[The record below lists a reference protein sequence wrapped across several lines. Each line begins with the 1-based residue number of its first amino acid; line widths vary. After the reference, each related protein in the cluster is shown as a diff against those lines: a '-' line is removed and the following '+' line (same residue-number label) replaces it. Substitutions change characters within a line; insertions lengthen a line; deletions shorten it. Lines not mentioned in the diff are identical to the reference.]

1 NSSPE
6 FTRKDYG
13 NYYVLHCCICL
24 CVCGSA
30 GTELD
35 DVKKL
40 LKGRSSSVSPTR
52 SSSASITLPV
62 PKKASVET
70 KTISYDT
77 TVRSGQYDTLDST
90 VFPTFSWSTSTLPS
104 SSTTVIAGNTSSY
117 TYQSGQVS
125 ANNMAAG
132 LAPVIPTSPSSLSG
146 ETKCSWIYMDMLS
159 LHMHLLCSISTHVRK
174 PFFYPL
180 FALISKLCLSYISI
194 YAFVFTG
201 YGVQKNVTNGGSGIS
216 TGVSTTTRS
225 QTDDAYKKDYK
236 FVVSEKE
243 NVPAKRETDMLILA
257 KDTGKQFTSSGIH
270 VGGGSLSGDSIKKEK
285 LISSYGETAQ
295 LKAETGNSYCESIL
309 KASPM

>member
-1 NSSPE
+1 SSPE

-13 NYYVLHCCICL
+13 NYCSGATRGRSESRESEIRVRLQ
-24 CVCGSA
+24 SA
-30 GTELD
+30 SPTPWTELD

-104 SSTTVIAGNTSSY
+104 SSTTVI
-117 TYQSGQVS
+117 
-125 ANNMAAG
+125 NN
-132 LAPVIPTSPSSLSG
+132 LAPTSASVLTTSGANVNANLGGKKTFFLSS
-146 ETKCSWIYMDMLS
+146 
-159 LHMHLLCSISTHVRK
+159 
-174 PFFYPL
+174 FFP
-180 FALISKLCLSYISI
+180 LISKLCLSYIFI

-216 TGVSTTTRS
+216 TGVSTATRS